1 VTSTVARAPFTRRA
15 WLDTIQVCTGLAVA
29 IITFSVMLCLSAVG
43 VVVLPTVVLVA
54 VPFIAL
60 LACADVFGIWQRS
73 RLAAFAGVRIP
84 ATTVL
89 PRGSGSLISDLLT
102 AARTASSWRQ
112 IGYHL
117 VVGPAVVAVGGL
129 VVAFAW
135 GGALIFTLTPLEVAL
150 LQSGAPRTP
159 AKIVAATAL
168 GLVLFFVAPWLARGA
183 AMLDTASARAMLGP
197 TRADELRRLTES
209 RAAAVSAADAER
221 RRIERDLH
229 DGTQQRLVSMAMRL
243 GLARATLEDVPAD
256 DMPAAAMAVIER
268 AHEDAKE
275 ALKELRDLVQG
286 LHPAIL
292 TDRGLDAAL
301 SGIAAR
307 APFPVEL
314 TVSLN
319 GAGAPAATEAVA
331 FFIVSEALSNVAKH
345 AHATSASVTVAAHDD
360 MLTITIA
367 DDGRGGARAGAGS
380 GLTGLQQRAAS
391 VDGTLHIDSPLGGP
405 TVITAELPCES

>member
-1 VTSTVARAPFTRRA
+1 MTSTVVRAPFTRRA
-15 WLDTIQVCTGLAVA
+15 WLDTVQVCTGLAVA
-29 IITFSVMLCLSAVG
+29 IITFTVMLFLAVVG
-43 VVVLPTVVLVA
+43 VVVLPTVVLAA

-60 LACADVFGIWQRS
+60 LACADVFTIWQRS
-73 RLAAFAGVRIP
+73 RLGAFTGRRIP

-89 PRGSGSLISDLLT
+89 PRGAGSLLSDLLK

-117 VVGPAVVAVGGL
+117 LVGPAVAGAGAL

-135 GGALIFTLTPLEVAL
+135 AGALICTTEPTLTWLFASPAGGAGNGLKLAAITL
-150 LQSGAPRTP
+150 LGP
-159 AKIVAATAL
+159 
-168 GLVLFFVAPWLARGA
+168 VLFFAAPWLARGA
-183 AMLDTASARAMLGP
+183 AYVDTASATAMLGP

-209 RAAAVSAADAER
+209 RAAAVSAADTER

-243 GLARATLEDVPAD
+243 GLARATLEDVPA
-256 DMPAAAMAVIER
+256 AAMVVIER

-292 TDRGLDAAL
+292 ADRGLDAAL

-307 APFPVEL
+307 APFPVTL
-314 TVSLN
+314 TSTDLPSVDV
-319 GAGAPAATEAVA
+319 PAATEAVA

-345 AHATSASVTVAAHDD
+345 AHATSASVSVIARDGVLTVA
-360 MLTITIA
+360 IA
-367 DDGRGGARAGAGS
+367 DNGRGGARSGSGS

-391 VDGTLHIDSPLGGP
+391 VDGTLHIDSPDGGP